1 MPSTHTSLH
10 VHVVFSTKDRR
21 PWIDSPW
28 RARLQE
34 YLGGLVRTAK
44 AVPEAVGGTADH
56 VHLLIGFR
64 PTHVLATLVQD
75 VKQTSSRWVHE
86 TIGEK
91 EFAWQQGYGAFSVSP
106 NACASVQA
114 YISNQ
119 EEHHRTKTF
128 QEEYVE
134 FLQKSGVEFDE
145 RYLW

>member
-21 PWIDSPW
+21 PSIDSAW
-28 RARLQE
+28 RSRLHE
-34 YLGGLVRTAK
+34 DLGGLIRA
-44 AVPEAVGGTADH
+44 AQAIPEAIGGTADH
-56 VHLLIGFR
+56 VHLLIGLR
-64 PTHVLATLVQD
+64 ATHALATLVQD
-75 VKQTSSRWVHE
+75 IKQTSSRWIHE

-91 EFAWQQGYGAFSVSP
+91 EFVWQLGYGAFSISP
-106 NACASVQA
+106 TARDAVKA
-114 YISNQ
+114 YLANQ

-134 FLQKSGVEFDE
+134 FLHKSGVEYDE